1 MHHDHLSIGLIR
13 LHDAMRLA
21 DLLEPEDARRLDIE
35 PAGRSVR
42 SNLLKR
48 HIRERKAWSAEHEAA
63 EESQIDTARH
73 LQQRVEVGNW
83 IEAAEPAGK
92 TGTAATAKHGERVE
106 RDAVAY
112 QVEHRIDLLC
122 VGDMLRQIAAL
133 SQRSAPNFSS
143 LEKRSRLRVVATTRT
158 PALTAILSAARP
170 NEEVAPRMTS
180 NCPRSISRLRN
191 RQVQAV
197 A

>member
-106 RDAVAY
+106 RDAVAH

-133 SQRSAPNFSS
+133 NFAALGSQLLKLGEAIAIAGRRNHPNSS
-143 LEKRSRLRVVATTRT
+143 VDGHLKRG
-158 PALTAILSAARP
+158 PA
-170 NEEVAPRMTS
+170 E
-180 NCPRSISRLRN
+180 
-191 RQVQAV
+191 
-197 A
+197 

>member
-1 MHHDHLSIGLIR
+1 MSLWRIPVLARSLMTVFMGFSPLLKPRSRHNRARRVTRSVANDDHLAASLVG
-13 LHDAMRLA
+13 LHDAVSLT
-21 DLLEPEDARRLDIE
+21 DLVEPEDPGRLDVE

-133 SQRSAPNFSS
+133 SQ
-143 LEKRSRLRVVATTRT
+143 
-158 PALTAILSAARP
+158 
-170 NEEVAPRMTS
+170 
-180 NCPRSISRLRN
+180 
-191 RQVQAV
+191 
-197 A
+197 